1 MDIPGVFWFQ
11 RWCLVYGTAWYHDVP
26 RNSDER
32 CLILGT
38 NVLLVIFIHLVL
50 GSRFS
55 DSSKFI
61 NYICIYVLY
70 IYITFIYIYTVYV
83 PLIGW
88 VMFDWGPCLYF
99 LRIRN
104 HASGSDLRPPVR
116 LLQFACV
123 WLIKL
128 PCLERVHSSYHVKV
142 VSAVSLIC
150 SGKIWVCLKIVYP

>member
-70 IYITFIYIYTVYV
+70 IYNIYIY
-83 PLIGW
+83 IHGIRS
-88 VMFDWGPCLYF
+88 FDWLGYVWLRPLSLLFAHPEPCLWF
-99 LRIRN
+99 RPQTSCPL
-104 HASGSDLRPPVR
+104 ASGCLCLIDKTPLSWTCSFLVSC
-116 LLQFACV
+116 QSCV
-123 WLIKL
+123 SCFFNLF
-128 PCLERVHSSYHVKV
+128 
-142 VSAVSLIC
+142 
-150 SGKIWVCLKIVYP
+150 G

>member
-70 IYITFIYIYTVYV
+70 IYNIYIYIY
-83 PLIGW
+83 IHGIRS
-88 VMFDWGPCLYF
+88 FDWLGYVWLRPLSLLFAHPEPCLWF
-99 LRIRN
+99 RPQTSCPL
-104 HASGSDLRPPVR
+104 ASGCLCLIDKTPLSWTCSFLVSC
-116 LLQFACV
+116 QSCV
-123 WLIKL
+123 SCFFNLF
-128 PCLERVHSSYHVKV
+128 
-142 VSAVSLIC
+142 
-150 SGKIWVCLKIVYP
+150 G